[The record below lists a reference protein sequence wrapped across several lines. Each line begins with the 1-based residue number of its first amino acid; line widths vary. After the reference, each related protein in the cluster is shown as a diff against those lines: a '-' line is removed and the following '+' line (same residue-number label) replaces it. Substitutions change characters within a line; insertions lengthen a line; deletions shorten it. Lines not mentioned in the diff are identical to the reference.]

1 MKHRDEE
8 GHMGGNSISQSASHP
23 ANEDTESTGQGTAA
37 GIVLPARF
45 PLGLKVGF
53 WFCMVIAVA
62 VVIRRVV
69 ALSTP
74 PSPDAP
80 PQLTGLDA
88 YFAAHATLTYVHIL
102 CALAFVLLLPMLFW
116 RRTRN
121 SVLLQR
127 AIFPLGLIVGITAYA
142 MSVDAVGGWL
152 ERAAVLFFN
161 TLFLFALYRAF
172 MDARAGNRPQ
182 QQRWMLRAIAILL
195 GIATTRP
202 VMGVFFA
209 TSRLTHLTPAQFFG
223 IAFWIGFSINTLVME
238 LWLRKRGRAA
248 FAWPRAAKEEV

>member
-1 MKHRDEE
+1 MKHRNQE
-8 GHMGGNSISQSASHP
+8 GPMNGNSISHSGRHSASQ
-23 ANEDTESTGQGTAA
+23 DIESTGQGKAA
-37 GIVLPARF
+37 AIVLPARF
-45 PLGLKVGF
+45 PVALKIGF

-74 PSPDAP
+74 PSPNAP
-80 PQLTGLDA
+80 PQLAGLDA

-121 SVLLQR
+121 SVTLER
-127 AIFPLGLIVGITAYA
+127 TIFPLGVIVGITAYA

-161 TLFLFALYRAF
+161 TLFLFALYRAWTF
-172 MDARAGNRPQ
+172 VRRNDRPQ

-223 IAFWIGFSINTLVME
+223 IAFWIGFSLNTVVME
-238 LWLRKRGRAA
+238 LWLRTRGRAA
-248 FAWPRAAKEEV
+248 FA